1 MCSLEI
7 DLGLAFI
14 KIGRLNRKSHELD
27 NVYYDRC
34 ITPSNN
40 IADTLYMHEGK
51 NVEQNQCPAVSFL
64 VIMQLQFQ
72 LELLGF
78 SSRAM
83 RFVS

>member
-1 MCSLEI
+1 
-7 DLGLAFI
+7 
-14 KIGRLNRKSHELD
+14 
-27 NVYYDRC
+27 
-34 ITPSNN
+34 
-40 IADTLYMHEGK
+40 MHEGK
-51 NVEQNQCPAVSFL
+51 NVEQNRCSAVSFL